1 MSEGYINAA
10 SQLLLPLYFFV
21 RGRERRE
28 ERGGWGEA
36 RGECERVLEIGE
48 RVNLKRQK
56 T

>member
-1 MSEGYINAA
+1 MR
-10 SQLLLPLYFFV
+10 QLSCCSRCTSLCV
-21 RGRERRE
+21 GEKGERRE
-28 ERGGWGEA
+28 GRGGWGEA